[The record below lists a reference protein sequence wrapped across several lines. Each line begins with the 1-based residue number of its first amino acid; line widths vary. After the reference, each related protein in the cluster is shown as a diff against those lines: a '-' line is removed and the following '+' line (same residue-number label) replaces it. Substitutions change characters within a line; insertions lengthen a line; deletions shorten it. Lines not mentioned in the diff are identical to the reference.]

1 VHCKRGSP
9 GAATQTHPSVSTQDF
24 PTRRLHGQ
32 HVNTHDQLI
41 AYLCAKDPRVA
52 THQLPFGGRNTVVY
66 LKTPQVAGEG
76 HEDKER
82 AAGGVEI
89 VFKG

>member
-1 VHCKRGSP
+1 MRSRRFTSEAP
-9 GAATQTHPSVSTQDF
+9 VSSQDF
-24 PTRRLHGQ
+24 PLRRLHGE

-66 LKTPQVAGEG
+66 LKPPQVVGG
-76 HEDKER
+76 HEEATSR
-82 AAGGVEI
+82 GAASGIEI
-89 VFKG
+89 VFKD